1 MHQRT
6 AATLVELQPRHDVEP
21 DGNGALRRLQALAE
35 WEAQEAERQEAY
47 AGVACGM
54 ESVSATDGDG
64 PQFVAY
70 VPLPDQ
76 KEIEQRV
83 RALEP

>member
-1 MHQRT
+1 M
-6 AATLVELQPRHDVEP
+6 
-21 DGNGALRRLQALAE
+21 QALAE
-35 WEAQEAERQEAY
+35 WEEQEAERREAY
-47 AGVACGM
+47 AGVAGGM
-54 ESVSATDGDG
+54 DSASATEADG

-83 RALEP
+83 RVLGPNL

>member
-1 MHQRT
+1 M
-6 AATLVELQPRHDVEP
+6 
-21 DGNGALRRLQALAE
+21 QALAE
-35 WEAQEAERQEAY
+35 WEEQEAERREAY
-47 AGVACGM
+47 AGVAGGM
-54 ESVSATDGDG
+54 DSASAAEADG

-83 RALEP
+83 RALGPNL

>member
-1 MHQRT
+1 M
-6 AATLVELQPRHDVEP
+6 
-21 DGNGALRRLQALAE
+21 QALDE
-35 WEAQEAERQEAY
+35 WEAREKERQDAY
-47 AGVACGM
+47 AGVSGGLDA
-54 ESVSATDGDG
+54 SANSTADA

-83 RALEP
+83 SVAACHAGMRICSSVPQHAEVHRSRGLTGERVS

>member
-1 MHQRT
+1 MSGGLD
-6 AATLVELQPRHDVEP
+6 ASA
-21 DGNGALRRLQALAE
+21 NS
-35 WEAQEAERQEAY
+35 
-47 AGVACGM
+47 VAD
-54 ESVSATDGDG
+54 A

-83 RALEP
+83 SAAAGLAGISICR